1 MWVARSFTSFADLM
15 KPSHS
20 PELSRRTWSFL
31 KMAAIWNGAPKTML
45 SSAQSLMASLTQLTV
60 KPLAVLAMTVL
71 DRNGIFTEDK
81 GG

>member
-1 MWVARSFTSFADLM
+1 
-15 KPSHS
+15 
-20 PELSRRTWSFL
+20 
-31 KMAAIWNGAPKTML
+31 ML